1 MASDRMKQAMDRL
14 ERAISRAEV
23 ATRQIAE
30 ERQAALEA
38 ELNAESGPQPPGVDI
53 DPYSRDKAI
62 AALKS
67 LDSLIGDLQKARSDG

>member
-1 MASDRMKQAMDRL
+1 MASDRMKQAMERL

-38 ELNAESGPQPPGVDI
+38 ELSADPGGHAPGVDI

-67 LDSLIGDLQKARSDG
+67 LDSLIGDLQKARGDG